1 MEVGDGWEPRRAGW
15 AARLG
20 LFWFF
25 AAIGAF
31 TPFVTLYYRDLGFDG
46 PRVGALAAM
55 PALAVAVSG
64 PLWGA
69 TADAL
74 GIHRGV
80 LRGALAATAGLAL
93 LLAGVRSFWA
103 ILVVVGLFAVM
114 QAPIPSLLDGYAVTI
129 GERIGA
135 SYGGLRVWG
144 SVGYMAAVLVTGR
157 LMGDRVTRLFLV
169 ANAVCLAGALVS
181 VWALPGLG
189 ERSAR
194 PLFAGMGTLLR
205 NRGFVLLLATA
216 YLIAST
222 AALMYGFLGI
232 HLRDLGG
239 SASLVGVAVA
249 LGAASE
255 LPVVAGGGRLL
266 ARFGASRLIAIAIV
280 AYAGRF
286 LAYGTIPV
294 AVWVLPVQLFHG
306 LSYGAFLVASVTLAH
321 RLAGRELAAT
331 AQALL
336 TAVSFGFGSITGS
349 LVGGALLDRV
359 GTAWLFRGAAATLAV
374 TLGLFLIGE
383 RTIGRRDPGDGP

>member
-1 MEVGDGWEPRRAGW
+1 MGDGLEWRRAGW
-15 AARLG
+15 SARFG

-31 TPFVTLYYRDLGFDG
+31 TPFVTLYYRELGFSG
-46 PRVGALAAM
+46 PRVGVLAAL
-55 PALAVAVSG
+55 PALAVALSG

-74 GIHRGV
+74 GIHSGL

-93 LLAGVRSFWA
+93 GMAGARSFWA

-114 QAPIPSLLDGYAVTI
+114 QAPVPSLLDGYAVTV

-144 SVGYMAAVLVTGR
+144 SVGYMASVLVTGR
-157 LMGDRVTRLFLV
+157 LMGDRVTRAFLV
-169 ANAVCLAGALVS
+169 ANAVCLAAALVS

-189 ERSAR
+189 ERGAR
-194 PLFAGMGTLLR
+194 PLFAGMGALLR
-205 NRGFVLLLATA
+205 TRGFVALLGTA
-216 YLIAST
+216 YLIACTS
-222 AALMYGFLGI
+222 AVMYGFLGI
-232 HLRDLGG
+232 HLQELGG
-239 SASLVGVAVA
+239 SANLVGVAVA

-266 ARFGASRLIAIAIV
+266 ARFGATRLIAIAIV
-280 AYAGRF
+280 VYAGRF
-286 LAYGTIPV
+286 LAYGTIP
-294 AVWVLPVQLFHG
+294 AATWVLPVQLFHG

-349 LVGGALLDRV
+349 LAGGALLDRV
-359 GTAWLFRGAAATLAV
+359 GTAWLFRGAAATLIV
-374 TLGLFLIGE
+374 TLAVFLLGE
-383 RTIGRRDPGDGP
+383 RTIGGQGPGDED